1 MVEAATLLERVA
13 EAAGG
18 AREKILAEEALKHV
32 RSVLLEVDAE
42 IDRLC
47 RIHNVASSADIE
59 EKYMRG
65 TLGEEDTWRVFFR
78 LSHLE
83 EVREALQKLV
93 EEPLLNRKSAYTL
106 ICRVAER
113 EYPDIVVGTSFDYE
127 KAKIFLSDGSILEV
141 WLHRSESLMERYA
154 FHWDKTSVDGKVFR
168 HDNMPHVKW
177 ESVETFPKHLHNGAE
192 WSVVES
198 RIPENPTSAAK
209 YFLNFARSSLRKIKT

>member
-13 EAAGG
+13 EATCG
-18 AREKILAEEALKHV
+18 AREKILAEEALEHV
-32 RSVLLEVDAE
+32 RSALLEVDAE

-47 RIHNVASSADIE
+47 RRHGVASSSDID

-65 TLGEEDTWRVFFR
+65 RLDEEDSWRVFFR

-83 EVREALQKLV
+83 EVREALEKLV
-93 EEPLLNRKSAYTL
+93 EEPLSNRKSAYRL
-106 ICRVAER
+106 ICRVAES
-113 EYPDIVVGTSFDYE
+113 EYRDIVAGTSFDYE
-127 KAKIFLSDGSILEV
+127 KARVFLKDGSLLEV

-168 HDNMPHVKW
+168 HDNMPHAKW
-177 ESVETFPKHLHNGAE
+177 GSVETFPKHFHQGAE

-198 RIPENPTSAAK
+198 LIPENPTSAAK
-209 YFLNFARSSLRKIKT
+209 YFLSFARSLLRS

>member
-18 AREKILAEEALKHV
+18 AREKTLSEEALEHV
-32 RSVLLEVDAE
+32 RSALLEVDAE

-47 RIHNVASSADIE
+47 RRHGVASSGDID

-65 TLGEEDTWRVFFR
+65 TLDEEDSWRVFFR

-83 EVREALQKLV
+83 EVREALEKLV
-93 EEPLLNRKSAYTL
+93 EEPLSNRKSAYRL
-106 ICRVAER
+106 ICRIAER
-113 EYPDIVVGTSFDYE
+113 EYRDIVMGTSFDYE
-127 KAKIFLSDGSILEV
+127 KAMVFLKDGSFLEV
-141 WLHRSESLMERYA
+141 WLYRSESLMEKYA

-177 ESVETFPKHLHNGAE
+177 GSVETFPKHFHQGAE

-198 RIPENPTSAAK
+198 LIPENPTSAAK
-209 YFLNFARSSLRKIKT
+209 YFLSFARSLLRS